1 MPTRFVLC
9 LAAALA
15 IAVACRG
22 NPSHA
27 HAVLVEATPKP
38 GTTVAG
44 PDVAIRLRF
53 NARLDHVRSSITLIA
68 ADGHAVKATMA
79 EDVPPEVL
87 AARASGLAPGDYRL
101 RWQVLAVD
109 GHITRGDVAFTV
121 RRP

>member
-1 MPTRFVLC
+1 MSTRFVLC
-9 LAAALA
+9 LAVALA
-15 IAVACRG
+15 IAAVGGTLPA
-22 NPSHA
+22 HA
-27 HAVLVEATPKP
+27 HAVLIEATPTP

-44 PDVAIRLRF
+44 PDLSIRLRF

-68 ADGHAVKATMA
+68 ADGHAVKAIMA

-121 RRP
+121 RKP

>member
-1 MPTRFVLC
+1 MSTRFVLC

-15 IAVACRG
+15 IAAACRAL
-22 NPSHA
+22 PAQA

-44 PDVAIRLRF
+44 PDLSIRLRF

-87 AARASGLAPGDYRL
+87 AARAAGLAPGDYRL